1 MNASAPEFELAC
13 SRCGET
19 RTPTPLA
26 ALCPSC
32 GGVQVVRYPAT
43 EAGAGA
49 DSGAAP
55 KSEPEAHGGLPA
67 DLRDMWR
74 SRPSGMWRYRELLPL
89 RPGESPI
96 SLGEGGTP
104 LLDLPVTGDR
114 LGVRLLVKDEGG
126 NPTGSFKDRGMSA
139 AVTRAAHD
147 GATSF
152 VVPSAGNAGVALAA
166 YAARAGKPATIFIP
180 EDTPDTVAE
189 RCRAYGADLRS
200 VPGLISDCGA
210 RAAAFAAETGAFDLS
225 TLREPY
231 RIEGKKTM
239 GFEILEALEWRAPDA
254 VVYPTGGGT
263 GLIGTWKALRESA
276 ALGWV
281 PDPDTRMYA
290 VQGEG
295 CAPVVRAWAAGAD
308 TAEPWVDARTAAWG
322 LRVPSAR
329 GDALMLRTLRDSGG
343 GAVAVADTEMLE
355 AASDAA
361 RADGLGLGIEG
372 GATLAAARRLVETGE
387 IAPGE
392 TVVLFNTGN
401 LTNYGWYTS

>member
-1 MNASAPEFELAC
+1 MNVPAGGFALAC
-13 SRCGET
+13 SRCAQ
-19 RTPTPLA
+19 RRPADPLA

-32 GGVQVVRYPAT
+32 GGVQVVEYSLTAI
-43 EAGAGA
+43 
-49 DSGAAP
+49 
-55 KSEPEAHGGLPA
+55 EPEEASVTGGGVPS
-67 DLRDMWR
+67 LREAWR
-74 SRPSGMWRYRELLPL
+74 GRPSGMWRYRELLPL
-89 RPGESPI
+89 RAGEAPV

-104 LLDLPVTGDR
+104 LIELARTGER

-139 AVTRAAHD
+139 AVTRAVYD

-166 YAARAGKPATIFIP
+166 YAARAGVPATIFIP
-180 EDTPDTVAE
+180 EDTPQAVAE
-189 RCRAYGADLRS
+189 RCRAYGADLRP

-210 RAAAFAAETGAFDLS
+210 RAAGFAAETGAFDLS

-263 GLIGTWKALRESA
+263 GLIGTWKALGESA
-276 ALGWV
+276 ALGWI
-281 PDPDTRMYA
+281 PHPATRMYA

-295 CAPVVRAWAAGAD
+295 CAPVVRAWAAGAE
-308 TAEPWVDARTAAWG
+308 TAEPWADAHTAAWG

-329 GDALMLRTLRDSGG
+329 GDALMLKTLRDSAG
-343 GAVAVADTEMLE
+343 GAVAVADGDMCE
-355 AASDAA
+355 AAAEAA
-361 RADGLGLGIEG
+361 RADGVGLGIEG
-372 GATLAAARRLVETGE
+372 GATLAGARRLVESGQ
-387 IAPGE
+387 IMPGE